1 MMPTR
6 RQFLK
11 WTGAG
16 AAASAML
23 GRFTAEDSAAAEQQ
37 AAKSPD
43 KTTFDLALASYTFRK
58 FPLDKALAMTARV
71 GLKHI
76 CLKDFHLPLN
86 STPEQIAGAAAKVKA
101 AGIDLYA
108 CGGVSMHKK
117 DDVVRAFQYAK
128 AAGMRTIVAMPSLD
142 VLPLLDE
149 KVKEYDIRVA
159 IHNHGPG
166 DKFFP
171 LPETAYERIKG
182 FDRRVGLCIDI
193 GHTVR
198 AGGDPS
204 RDAERF
210 ADRLLDVHIKD
221 VSAATA
227 KGRTIEAGRGVIDLP
242 RFLRTVKKIG
252 YAGYLS
258 FEFEK
263 DEKDP
268 LPGLA
273 ESVGY
278 VRGALAAI

>member
-1 MMPTR
+1 MPTR
-6 RQFLK
+6 RQFLQ
-11 WTGAG
+11 WTGTGAAAALMTDSVRG
-16 AAASAML
+16 QDAAASA
-23 GRFTAEDSAAAEQQ
+23 QPQ
-37 AAKSPD
+37 A
-43 KTTFDLALASYTFRK
+43 KTPGKQTFDLALASYSLRK
-58 FPLDKALAMTARV
+58 FPLDRALAMTARL

-76 CLKDFHLPLN
+76 CLKSFHLPLN
-86 STPEQIAGAAAKVKA
+86 STPEQIAEAAAKVKA

-108 CGGVSMHKK
+108 CGGVAMHKAP
-117 DDVVRAFQYAK
+117 DVSQAFEYAK
-128 AAGMRTIVAMPSLD
+128 AAGMRIIVAMPSFD

-149 KVKEYDIRVA
+149 KVKEYNISVA

-171 LPETAYERIKG
+171 LPETAYEKIKT

-193 GHTVR
+193 GHTIR
-198 AGGDPS
+198 AGGDPY

-221 VSAATA
+221 VSAAKA
-227 KGRTIEAGRGVIDLP
+227 KGHTIEAGHGVIDLP

-252 YAGYLS
+252 YTGNLA

-263 DEKDP
+263 DANDP

-278 VRGALAAI
+278 VRGVLAVI

>member
-1 MMPTR
+1 MPTR
-6 RQFLK
+6 RQFLQ
-11 WTGAG
+11 WTST
-16 AAASAML
+16 AAA
-23 GRFTAEDSAAAEQQ
+23 AALMTDGIRGQEAPVTGLPQEKTP
-37 AAKSPD
+37 AKQ
-43 KTTFDLALASYTFRK
+43 TFDLALASYSLRK
-58 FPLDKALAMTARV
+58 FPLDQAISMTARL

-76 CLKDFHLPLN
+76 CLKDAHLPLS
-86 STPEQIAGAAAKVKA
+86 STPEQIAEVAGKVKA
-101 AGIDLYA
+101 AGIELYA
-108 CGGVSMHKK
+108 CGGVSMHKAA
-117 DDVVRAFQYAK
+117 DVSRAFKYAK
-128 AAGMRTIVAMPSLD
+128 AAGMRIIVAMPSFD

-149 KVKEYDIRVA
+149 KVKQYDVCVA

-166 DKFFP
+166 DKYFP
-171 LPETAYERIKG
+171 LPETAYEKIKG

-221 VSAATA
+221 VSAAKA
-227 KGRTIEAGRGVIDLP
+227 KGCTIEAGHGVIDLP

-252 YAGYLS
+252 YAGNLS

-263 DEKDP
+263 DGNDP

-278 VRGALAAI
+278 VRGVLAVI